1 MQPAKSPKE
10 PPLKHAASSRS
21 ERRFDAPFRASVAA
35 VLLATTSG
43 CGSLPEA
50 PTELSSL
57 STWLFRNF
65 YSDDP
70 DVMSVGMGNLQVLFE
85 QRGIDGDYD
94 DQAWTIEPLTED
106 DVADVIH
113 PDRDPG
119 AALPVGL
126 VALSAHT
133 PADHTRV
140 VVLEDQTPVEPASP
154 ELYQRSFLEPADPA
168 CFPDQACAVL
178 RTDNRIRKEN
188 FLMSIE
194 YSKLKDFRHVDLLR
208 DDMEDQHGVIGR
220 SWFEVEALGDQ
231 EATAI
236 HQSYS
241 IDVFLPDD
249 SGGSWRY
256 VALWTEASMYGA
268 GDDVIQSTM
277 RSGLV
282 DMLEAT
288 EAWLEAQ
295 AR

>member
-65 YSDDP
+65 DSDDP